1 MPRSKVKDGF
11 NRRWFMHPQWKKAN
25 VMCINACGVGLYDAW
40 DYTRGCYTDGSW
52 MSPSKIAKV
61 IIDVVVDKKR
71 MSFQL
76 NEKRKIDHKMLNLM
90 RNEENIDV
98 F

>member
-61 IIDVVVDKKR
+61 IIDVVIKDAELDELLINDDGR
-71 MSFQL
+71 AFTY
-76 NEKRKIDHKMLNLM
+76 
-90 RNEENIDV
+90 EEV
-98 F
+98 TA